1 MTLTLSFKYKVL
13 SELVHDKDS
22 AFHKLKAPNNV
33 AKDVLPVV
41 WRFLASNWQVVL
53 TLNPSAFSSIFMINF
68 MTDIMCGW

>member
-1 MTLTLSFKYKVL
+1 MTSTLSFKYKVL

-22 AFHKLKAPNNV
+22 TFHKLKAPNNV

-53 TLNPSAFSSIFMINF
+53 TNQLFSSIFMI
-68 MTDIMCGW
+68 MMIDIMLGW

>member
-22 AFHKLKAPNNV
+22 TFHKLKAPNNV

-41 WRFLASNWQVVL
+41 WRFLAPNWQVVFREAVKEKL
-53 TLNPSAFSSIFMINF
+53 FFYLGIIPK
-68 MTDIMCGW
+68 

>member
-1 MTLTLSFKYKVL
+1 MTSTLSFKYKVL

-41 WRFLASNWQVVL
+41 WRFLAP
-53 TLNPSAFSSIFMINF
+53 T
-68 MTDIMCGW
+68 GR